1 MDSEIPKYL
10 LDELSVE
17 EIVKS
22 LNFKKNAY
30 GCYEGKIDIL
40 NISAC
45 YGGIGSAWQLIISFS
60 NHHSQAMR
68 GILLTPHDFL
78 IPGEI
83 APIELF
89 LMFYKHWK
97 DARGGDLNNT
107 LLPIEIYYGNI
118 YFENKK
124 NLQKIVPS
132 APTLHADRTF
142 FRFCINQL
150 DKNIDRSTA
159 DYDIEFS
166 KFENQLQLKAKDLT
180 LYCPAHGDWLGTM
193 VVSANDFFDF
203 VPKRFLSD
211 TVRIEEESGY
221 ILINSYRI
229 KARHIESIPQN

>member
-10 LDELSVE
+10 LDELPVE

-30 GCYEGKIDIL
+30 GCYEGKVDIL

-45 YGGIGSAWQLIISFS
+45 PGGLGTAWKLIIDFS
-60 NHHSQAMR
+60 ARDSLGM
-68 GILLTPHDFL
+68 HDFY

-97 DARGGDLNNT
+97 NARGGDLNDT
-107 LLPIEIYYGNI
+107 LLPMELYYGKV

-124 NLQKIVPS
+124 DLQKIVPS
-132 APTLHADRTF
+132 TPALQADRKF
-142 FRFCINQL
+142 FRFCINYL

-159 DYDIEFS
+159 DYNIEFS
-166 KFENQLQLKAKDLT
+166 KFENQLQIKAKDLI
-180 LYCPAHGDWLGTM
+180 LYCPAHGCWLDTM
-193 VVSANDFFDF
+193 VVSAKDFFDF

-211 TVRIEEESGY
+211 TVLIQEKPGY
-221 ILINSYRI
+221 LQINSHMI
-229 KARHIESIPQN
+229 TARHIESRSNPNP